1 MTSRRTLLIGM
12 TAGVTGVAGAVFGSG
27 AFTTVEADRDFV
39 VDLADDDAS
48 QLVIAPNEDLP
59 SRAVD
64 VDEDDG
70 VLDFDAEEL
79 SRSSIVSYGFFDDL
93 EDSGTLQQG
102 VIVIRN
108 ENETGE
114 PVDISVGFGDTSD
127 DGLDGTS
134 IEEFDLAL
142 LPSDDSDTDDVQ
154 VTSPGDDDAE
164 IDGVPAFDDEEDDEG
179 DEEAATVEVGFRIVS
194 ETTDEEEPD
203 EFDAEIEITAVRQG
217 ADPGED

>member
-1 MTSRRTLLIGM
+1 M

-127 DGLDGTS
+127 ELDGTS

-142 LPSDDSDTDDVQ
+142 LPSDDSDTDAVQ

-164 IDGVPAFDDEEDDEG
+164 IDGVPAFDEDEDDED
-179 DEEAATVEVGFRIVS
+179 DEDAATVEVGFRIVS
-194 ETTDEEEPD
+194 ETTEEEELD
-203 EFDAEIEITAVRQG
+203 QFDAELEITAVRQG